1 VKVEECWSFV
11 ELGVPFRR
19 VGWELDA
26 IKLNKWFL
34 VLEQSDC
41 HPDYDIANVGEKNLG
56 DRSRQNWDDV
66 GLEKALT
73 MRLSDY
79 LTHSSSSLFCA
90 CRAPHQQVSP
100 PSWTTEKIEIIRCFP
115 TY

>member
-26 IKLNKWFL
+26 IKLNRWFL

-41 HPDYDIANVGEKNLG
+41 HPNYDIANVDEKDLG
-56 DRSRQNWDDV
+56 DRSRQNWRIGKGANDAT
-66 GLEKALT
+66 K
-73 MRLSDY
+73 RLPHSFFFQP
-79 LTHSSSSLFCA
+79 LLCLQSSSSASQSTKLDYRENRSC
-90 CRAPHQQVSP
+90 
-100 PSWTTEKIEIIRCFP
+100 
-115 TY
+115 